1 MKVQDI
7 YIKYSEHWE
16 RSVKSDAQG
25 FITYFNVSSPMY
37 DLSLKKKIKFY
48 IWKKLTNVTNT
59 DLSPMQWYPL
69 HHP

>member
-7 YIKYSEHWE
+7 YIEYSEHGE

-37 DLSLKKKIKFY
+37 DLSLKKKKIKFY
-48 IWKKLTNVTNT
+48 ILKKLTNVTNT
-59 DLSPMQWYPL
+59 DLSPMQ
-69 HHP
+69 

>member
-7 YIKYSEHWE
+7 YIEYSEHGE

-37 DLSLKKKIKFY
+37 DLSLKKKRQNFIFER
-48 IWKKLTNVTNT
+48 N
-59 DLSPMQWYPL
+59 
-69 HHP
+69 

>member
-16 RSVKSDAQG
+16 RSAKSDAQG

-37 DLSLKKKIKFY
+37 ELSLKKKKDKILY
-48 IWKKLTNVTNT
+48 LKKIN
-59 DLSPMQWYPL
+59 
-69 HHP
+69 

>member
-16 RSVKSDAQG
+16 RSTKSDAQG

-37 DLSLKKKIKFY
+37 ELSLKKK
-48 IWKKLTNVTNT
+48 KKDKILYFKEIN
-59 DLSPMQWYPL
+59 
-69 HHP
+69 